1 MSLRSGAR
9 KAGRQTLALFLLLV
23 ACDDTPGQW
32 SLFVYPDA
40 RDQSNWLRT
49 DRFKSESMCRQ
60 AGEENIAALPDPE
73 KADYR
78 CVKTG
83 APG

>member
-1 MSLRSGAR
+1 VSLGSSAR
-9 KAGRQTLALFLLLV
+9 TAGLQTLGLLLLLA

-60 AGEENIAALPDPE
+60 AGEENIAALPDPK
-73 KADYR
+73 KADFR